1 MRVERVAKSADRL
14 DFILVS
20 AERSLIAHAKR
31 NGVEL
36 SDPPKEEPVFD
47 MALPDTMRLEPA
59 LGKTV
64 LAEDVPKLFADPNG
78 AQWYG
83 SRKLDGVRC
92 LVVVDV
98 EIEESEY
105 FESSN
110 IKVTRA
116 KCYSRTGKAF
126 HVLQPLLDD
135 IEKLCT
141 NWTDLIRILES
152 EPSLS
157 ENTYKYK
164 YLSGIFS
171 ENKRFV
177 LDGELCVLKES
188 KDEEGVLVE
197 DFKEVVGKVRR
208 KTGSAD
214 DIRMFILDMIPWSNF
229 DRHANKGTVDMPVQ
243 QKSFSERQEDVI
255 AVLQRMDDITIEG
268 EDHSLLWLLQEP
280 MNSPEEVE
288 GLIATASEEGW
299 EGIVLRRDVRYEGK
313 RTYVYDVYLAP
324 LLSLTIVARLVE
336 RTSEN
341 TKPG

>member
-1 MRVERVAKSADRL
+1 VSTICRQPAKPTGAHRVSPNYISARRA
-14 DFILVS
+14 ILQ
-20 AERSLIAHAKR
+20 HAAF
-31 NGVEL
+31 NGTTI
-36 SDPPKEEPVFD
+36 SGEPEVPLFD
-47 MALPDTMRLEPA
+47 MALPDTMRIEPA

-64 LAEDVPKLFADPNG
+64 LQDDVAKLFADPNG

-98 EIEESEY
+98 AIEESET
-105 FESSN
+105 FHSSTV
-110 IKVTRA
+110 KVTRA

-135 IEKLCT
+135 IARVCDD
-141 NWTDLIRILES
+141 WTDLIKILQS

-157 ENTYKYK
+157 EESYQYKW
-164 YLSGIFS
+164 LNGIFV

-188 KDEEGVLVE
+188 KDEGGVLVE

-229 DRHANKGTVDMPVQ
+229 DRRSQGQGDLPTEYKL
-243 QKSFSERQEDVI
+243 FSERQQDVE
-255 AVLQRMDDITIEG
+255 AMLLRMDELTVEG
-268 EDHSLLWLLQEP
+268 EDHHLLWLMQEP

-288 GLIATASEEGW
+288 GLIASASDGGW
-299 EGIVLRRDVRYEGK
+299 EGIVLRRDVAYEGK
-313 RTYVYDVYLAP
+313 RT
-324 LLSLTIVARLVE
+324 
-336 RTSEN
+336 
-341 TKPG
+341 

>member
-1 MRVERVAKSADRL
+1 
-14 DFILVS
+14 
-20 AERSLIAHAKR
+20 
-31 NGVEL
+31 
-36 SDPPKEEPVFD
+36 
-47 MALPDTMRLEPA
+47 
-59 LGKTV
+59 
-64 LAEDVPKLFADPNG
+64 
-78 AQWYG
+78 
-83 SRKLDGVRC
+83 
-92 LVVVDV
+92 
-98 EIEESEY
+98 
-105 FESSN
+105 
-110 IKVTRA
+110 
-116 KCYSRTGKAF
+116 
-126 HVLQPLLDD
+126 
-135 IEKLCT
+135 
-141 NWTDLIRILES
+141 
-152 EPSLS
+152 
-157 ENTYKYK
+157 
-164 YLSGIFS
+164 
-171 ENKRFV
+171 
-177 LDGELCVLKES
+177 LKES

-243 QKSFSERQEDVI
+243 QKSFRERQEDVI

-324 LLSLTIVARLVE
+324 LLSLTIVSRLVE
-336 RTSEN
+336 RTSGN